1 MNDETHTMKIAVLD
15 DYSGAFRK
23 VTGFA
28 RLKDHEV
35 ATYHDTVKDGTKLAA
50 RLHDADAVVITQE
63 RSALRR
69 EVIEKLPKLKLI
81 AQTGSHRSHID
92 SDATRAPSAGSR
104 SPRSTTAEAGATP
117 PSSSRGRSSSRRC
130 GTSPMKRS
138 N

>member
-1 MNDETHTMKIAVLD
+1 MKIAVLD
-15 DYSGAFRK
+15 DYSGAFSK

-35 ATYHDTVKDGTKLAA
+35 AIYNDTVKDGTKLAA

-92 SDATRAPSAGSR
+92 IDACTERGIAIAALNDG
-104 SPRSTTAEAGATP
+104 EAGATP